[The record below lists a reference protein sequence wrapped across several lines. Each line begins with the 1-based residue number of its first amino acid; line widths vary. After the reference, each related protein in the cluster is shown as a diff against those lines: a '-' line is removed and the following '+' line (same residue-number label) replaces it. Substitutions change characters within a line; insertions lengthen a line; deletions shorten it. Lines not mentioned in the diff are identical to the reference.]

1 MKEFEM
7 YVVAQHE
14 IQDQETAFERGAR
27 LELGEGAPEG
37 VRVLQFLPATDGSK
51 VTCLWESGSVQEVQQ
66 YADEVLGEASINH
79 CYEVA
84 SEPAFA
90 ERPIGLATSPLAL
103 R

>member
-1 MKEFEM
+1 M

-27 LELGEGAPEG
+27 LEVGEGAPEG

-51 VTCLWESGSVQEVQQ
+51 VTCLWEAGSIRDVQGYV
-66 YADEVLGEASINH
+66 DGVLGDASINN

-84 SEPAFA
+84 TEPAFA
-90 ERPIGLATSPLAL
+90 ERPIGLAASPLA
-103 R
+103 RR

>member
-1 MKEFEM
+1 M

-14 IQDQETAFERGAR
+14 IQDQEQAFQRGDR
-27 LELGEGAPEG
+27 LQVDDGAPEG

-51 VTCLWESGSVQEVQQ
+51 VTCLWEARSVQEVQG
-66 YADEVLGEASINH
+66 YVDEVLGEASINI

-84 SEPAFA
+84 AEPAFA
-90 ERPIGLATSPLAL
+90 ERPIGLATSALAL

>member
-1 MKEFEM
+1 M

-14 IQDQETAFERGAR
+14 IQDREQAFQRGDR
-27 LELGEGAPEG
+27 LQVGDGAPEG

-51 VTCLWESGSVQEVQQ
+51 VTCLWESASVQDVQQ
-66 YADEVLGEASINH
+66 YVDEVLGEASINH

>member
-1 MKEFEM
+1 M

-14 IQDQETAFERGAR
+14 IQDQQTAFERGDR
-27 LELGEGAPEG
+27 LQVSEGAPEG

-51 VTCLWESGSVQEVQQ
+51 VTCLWEAGSLQDVQGYV
-66 YADEVLGEASINH
+66 DEVLGDSSINH

-84 SEPAFA
+84 AEPAFA

>member
-1 MKEFEM
+1 M
-7 YVVAQHE
+7 YVVALHE
-14 IQDQETAFERGAR
+14 VQDQETAFERGAR
-27 LELGEGAPEG
+27 LETGEGAPDG

-51 VTCLWESGSVQEVQQ
+51 VVCLWEAGSVQDVQE
-66 YADEVLGEASINH
+66 YADEVLGDSSINT

-84 SEPAFA
+84 AEPAFA

>member
-1 MKEFEM
+1 M

-14 IQDQETAFERGAR
+14 IQDQEAAFERGAR
-27 LELGEGAPEG
+27 LQVGDGAPEG

-51 VTCLWESGSVQEVQQ
+51 VTCLWEAGSVQDVQG
-66 YADEVLGEASINH
+66 YVDEVLGDASINN

-84 SEPAFA
+84 AEPAFA

>member
-1 MKEFEM
+1 M

-27 LELGEGAPEG
+27 LEVSEGAPEG
-37 VRVLQFLPATDGSK
+37 VRVLQFLPATDRSK
-51 VTCLWESGSVQEVQQ
+51 VTCLWEAGSVQDIQGYV
-66 YADEVLGEASINH
+66 DGVLGDASINH

-84 SEPAFA
+84 QEPAFA
-90 ERPIGLATSPLAL
+90 ERPIGLATSPLTL

>member
-1 MKEFEM
+1 M

-14 IQDQETAFERGAR
+14 VQDQQTAFERGAR

-37 VRVLQFLPATDGSK
+37 VRVVEFLPATDGSK
-51 VTCLWESGSVQEVQQ
+51 VTCLWEAGSVQDVQG
-66 YADEVLGEASINH
+66 YVDGVLGDASINH

-84 SEPAFA
+84 QEPAFA

>member
-1 MKEFEM
+1 M

-14 IQDQETAFERGAR
+14 IQIQETAFQRGAR
-27 LELGEGAPEG
+27 LQVGNGAPEG

-51 VTCLWESGSVQEVQQ
+51 VTCLWESGSVQDVQK
-66 YADEVLGEASINH
+66 YVDEVLGDSSINN

-84 SEPAFA
+84 AEPAFA
-90 ERPIGLATSPLAL
+90 ERPIGLSTSPLAL

>member
-1 MKEFEM
+1 M

-27 LELGEGAPEG
+27 LQVGDGAPEG
-37 VRVLQFLPATDGSK
+37 TRVLQFFPATDGSK
-51 VTCLWESGSVQEVQQ
+51 VTCLWESGSVQDVQG
-66 YADEVLGEASINH
+66 YVDGVLGDASINN

-84 SEPAFA
+84 AEPAFA